1 MQSSGTMDDLPTQQN
16 FPITQRQVFYSF
28 CVNLCFYTLLPG
40 CITSTGCID
49 PQLIISSQSSLRG
62 VTSGLEDITMQ
73 CVFGESNLSDISEEG
88 NQMVPVID
96 ERLGFGNYFS
106 AIQFKLYLNTF

>member
-1 MQSSGTMDDLPTQQN
+1 M
-16 FPITQRQVFYSF
+16 YSF
-28 CVNLCFYTLLPG
+28 CVNLCFYTLLQG

-49 PQLIISSQSSLRG
+49 PQLIISSQSFSGG
-62 VTSGLEDITMQ
+62 VTSGLEDITLQ

-96 ERLGFGNYFS
+96 ERLGFGKSLF
-106 AIQFKLYLNTF
+106 AI